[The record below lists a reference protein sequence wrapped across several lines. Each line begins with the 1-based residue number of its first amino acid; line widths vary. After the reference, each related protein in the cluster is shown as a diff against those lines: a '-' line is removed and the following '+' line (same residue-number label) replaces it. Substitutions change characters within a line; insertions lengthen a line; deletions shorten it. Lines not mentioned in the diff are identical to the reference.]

1 LIETNVVGLAP
12 NAVAVLS
19 AMFIRPP

>member
-1 LIETNVVGLAP
+1 MNSVHIYQP

-19 AMFIRPP
+19 